1 MNALIKKEIR
11 LLLPAWIAA
20 MLLAIAPIWIV
31 HGMEEAHDSNIFL
44 IPGFCL
50 MLGTLFLGIASF
62 GQEFS
67 FRTFTLLLSQPISRK
82 QIWRIKTFLL
92 GMAFISVLAAVFIS
106 MKIYAEAVPA
116 YALDFSNNL
125 SHFGIILL
133 WVFAF
138 FGGGLWTTLLLRQ
151 VTAAFWL
158 TLLVPAAVLISSAEV
173 ADYYHLLPDKILA
186 GLFLFYSIAGF
197 FWARR
202 MFLRAQ
208 DTQWTGGEISF
219 SWRKKSSEQ
228 TAAAFS
234 SRPRHWFSML
244 VRKEFQLHQTTIVIA
259 LVVLA
264 LHLASVFIRKFHPH
278 FINTAYKDVLDFIW
292 SLWLLMPLVIG
303 STAIA
308 EERRLG
314 VIESQ
319 LCLPVSRRTQ
329 LFIKFSVGLVLS
341 VILGAL
347 IPLLVEGPKHFTDRP
362 QGFIFAFFCVPAAAI
377 FFISFYAST
386 LARTTLQ
393 AIGITIGICAGLWA
407 WIAGI
412 GFGLGHLQRGQNEWA
427 NTYQAFFVINL
438 SAAILLLVLTWLI
451 FGNFKWLH
459 ENWKLWRRNL
469 MAIVASL
476 VFSFVLANGIYF
488 RTWELLSPV
497 EPSHGQVRLNDS
509 TRAKFVANQNTIFAT
524 LPDGRLWVET
534 LGYDHGINR
543 WGEFTTLAPNRS
555 RSQFIGGTNWAEMTA
570 DNFQMLG
577 VQSDGSLW
585 SLQRKWNPSQNW
597 WLQTGDFKLT
607 QIGSETNWQQTAGGR
622 FGFLLL
628 KKGGDLWIWGTNA
641 YEDRDISNSIPLKF
655 ESDLAT
661 APVRLGDET
670 NWSEV
675 FSEDSWYRRIA
686 GTKNNAG
693 EVFQLSVAYE
703 KNSEKAYLQNT
714 NLSGISF
721 GDDLDVWRSVGID
734 TNGEVWFFW
743 NEWKNSHYIPQGRIQ
758 LGQHMKWRTVG
769 FDNYDSVVALR
780 SDGTLWQWPLH
791 GNDVHNLASIKPVQL
806 GSHSD
811 WIAFSTHNS
820 WALALAP
827 DGSLW
832 AWDEPSEHIWL
843 APSRKPV
850 FIGNIFK
857 ERN

>member
-20 MLLAIAPIWIV
+20 MLLAIAPVWIV
-31 HGMEEAHDSNIFL
+31 HGIEEAYDSNIFL

-92 GMAFISVLAAVFIS
+92 GIAFISVLAAVFIS
-106 MKIYAEAVPA
+106 MKIYSEAVPA

-125 SHFGIILL
+125 SHFGIISL

-173 ADYYHLLPDKILA
+173 ADYYHFLSDKILA

-219 SWRKKSSEQ
+219 SWRKKIPGRTAISSQ
-228 TAAAFS
+228 
-234 SRPRHWFSML
+234 PRHWLSAL
-244 VRKEFQLHQTTIVIA
+244 VRKEFQLHQANILIA
-259 LVVLA
+259 ALVLA
-264 LHLASVFIRKFHPH
+264 LHLVSIFIRKIHPT
-278 FINTAYKDVLDFIW
+278 FENPNVKFMLEQVWT
-292 SLWLLMPLVIG
+292 LWLLMPLLIG
-303 STAIA
+303 SAAVA

-319 LCLPVSRRTQ
+319 LCLPVSRRVQ
-329 LFIKFSVGLVLS
+329 LFVKFSSALILS
-341 VILGAL
+341 LILGGAL
-347 IPLLVEGPKHFTDRP
+347 PLLIERVKDFDFH
-362 QGFIFAFFCVPAAAI
+362 IFYVAAMI

-386 LARTTLQ
+386 LSRTTLQ

-407 WIAGI
+407 WFAGV
-412 GFGLGHLQRGQNEWA
+412 GLGLDHLQRGQNGLT
-427 NTYQAFFVINL
+427 NPYQAFFILYL
-438 SAAILLLVLTWLI
+438 SAGVLLLVLVRLI

-469 MAIVASL
+469 IAIVASL
-476 VFSFVLANGIYF
+476 AFSFVLANGIYF
-488 RTWELLSPV
+488 RAWELLSPI
-497 EPSHGQVRLNDS
+497 EPPHGQVRLNDS
-509 TRAKFVANQNTIFAT
+509 TRVKFVANQNTIFAT

-534 LGYDHGINR
+534 LAYDRVTNR
-543 WGEFTTLAPNRS
+543 WMGEFSKMVPS
-555 RSQFIGGTNWAEMTA
+555 RSKTQFIGGTNWLEMTA
-570 DNFQMLG
+570 DNFQTLG

-597 WLQTGDFKLT
+597 GMQTGDFKLT
-607 QIGSETNWQQTAGGR
+607 QIGSETKWLQAAGNR
-622 FGFLLL
+622 FGFLIF
-628 KKGGDLWIWGTNA
+628 KKDGSLWIWGTNT
-641 YEDRDISNSIPLKF
+641 YDRRDMSNSIPLKF
-655 ESDLAT
+655 GSDLVT
-661 APVRLGDET
+661 APMRIGDET

-675 FSEDSWYRRIA
+675 FSEDSGYRKIA
-686 GTKNNAG
+686 SAKNNAG
-693 EVFQLSVAYE
+693 EVFQLSVE
-703 KNSEKAYLQNT
+703 WKTNSARAYLQNT

-721 GDDLDVWRSVGID
+721 GGNLDDWRSVGIN

-743 NEWKNSHYIPQGRIQ
+743 NEWTNQQYIPQGRIQ

-769 FDNYDSVVALR
+769 LANYDSVVALR
-780 SDGTLWQWPLH
+780 SDGTLWKWPLD
-791 GNDVHNLASIKPVQL
+791 GNDVRNLASIKPVQL

-811 WIAFSTHNS
+811 WITFSTYY
-820 WALALAP
+820 WRALALAA

-850 FIGNIFK
+850 FIGNIFQGADSK
-857 ERN
+857 AE